1 MQWSHT
7 TIPLCAPK
15 RCAALAIVQGC
26 IVAEVT
32 FYNHSHLCLLI
43 AVEIRKSIMNEA
55 ENYGN
60 RKAAMATLE
69 IQTGMTHT

>member
-15 RCAALAIVQGC
+15 RRAASAIVQGC
-26 IVAEVT
+26 IVTEVT